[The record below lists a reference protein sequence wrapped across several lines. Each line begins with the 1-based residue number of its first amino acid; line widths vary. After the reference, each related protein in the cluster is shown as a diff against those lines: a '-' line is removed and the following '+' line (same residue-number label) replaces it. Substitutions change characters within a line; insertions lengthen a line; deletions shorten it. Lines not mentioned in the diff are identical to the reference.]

1 MPWLN
6 SNDHYG
12 SLTKIFHWI
21 VVILFAFQFAAGY
34 TMLSLGKGETAL
46 GYSGGVWFSW
56 HKSVGLIVL
65 AFAVARLI
73 NRTFTSL
80 PDWAPGLSPAE
91 RRIIPKYE
99 KLLYLVMFFM
109 PISGYIYVMAGG
121 YGVNFFGMGKLP
133 NPIGKIE
140 ELKQIA
146 KWAHILCSYGVLA
159 LLTAHLYV
167 VLKHQFVLKDG
178 LLKRMLPR

>member
-1 MPWLN
+1 MSWLN
-6 SNDHYG
+6 TNEYYG
-12 SLTKIFHWI
+12 SFTKFFHWI

-46 GYSGGVWFSW
+46 GFSGGAWFSW

-65 AFAVARLI
+65 AFAIFRLA
-73 NRTFTSL
+73 NRTFTTL
-80 PDWAPGLSPAE
+80 PDWAPGLSETE
-91 RRIIPKYE
+91 RKMIPKYE

-121 YGVNFFGMGKLP
+121 YGVNFFGLGKLP

-140 ELKQIA
+140 EIKIVA
-146 KWAHILCSYGVLA
+146 KWAHIVCSYVVLGVLA
-159 LLTAHLYV
+159 IHLFV
-167 VLKHQFVLKDG
+167 VFRHQFVKKDG
-178 LLKRMLPR
+178 LLNRMLPK